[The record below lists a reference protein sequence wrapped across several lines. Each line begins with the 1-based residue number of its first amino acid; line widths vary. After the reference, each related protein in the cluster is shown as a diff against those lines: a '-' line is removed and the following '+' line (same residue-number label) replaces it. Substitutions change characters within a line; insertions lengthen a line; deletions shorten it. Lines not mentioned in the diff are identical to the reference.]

1 MADQEPRLLEC
12 PSCRKPLVLLSI
24 ESYPRLVES
33 PAGELDE
40 LPGDIQVDARN
51 AALAHAQ
58 TDAKFAVVDRNG
70 SYLCGW
76 CDSIQRV

>member
-1 MADQEPRLLEC
+1 MADQEPRLLDC

-24 ESYPRLVES
+24 ERYPRLVES
-33 PAGELDE
+33 PAGELDD

-51 AALAHAQ
+51 AALGQAQ
-58 TDAKFAVVDRNG
+58 TDAKFAVVDRSG

-76 CDSIQRV
+76 CGSIQRV